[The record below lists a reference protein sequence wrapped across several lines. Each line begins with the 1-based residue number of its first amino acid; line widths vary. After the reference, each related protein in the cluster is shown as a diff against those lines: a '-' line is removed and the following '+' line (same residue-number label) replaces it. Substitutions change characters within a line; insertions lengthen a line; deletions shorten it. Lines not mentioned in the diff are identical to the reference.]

1 MLTTVSPLLAG
12 LHDQGCGGHI
22 CSRSTNATAP
32 TQDATARPTPT
43 RKLSIDPQAVEVLE
57 KRLNLRPD
65 KNDLIE
71 RNILKDDKVAPSL
84 QAARD
89 KLQRSQLED
98 KLDQALLQRPKR
110 EELIREGILESEASA
125 PATA

>member
-1 MLTTVSPLLAG
+1 MGVATAVNL
-12 LHDQGCGGHI
+12 
-22 CSRSTNATAP
+22 TNATAP

-71 RNILKDDKVAPSL
+71 RNILKGT
-84 QAARD
+84 RD
-89 KLQRSQLED
+89 
-98 KLDQALLQRPKR
+98 
-110 EELIREGILESEASA
+110 
-125 PATA
+125 